1 MTNRIAHTT
10 SNTPLARLM
19 DDQGR
24 RSLWLAQRVGVSQS
38 LVRWWRL
45 GERSITAKHLPA
57 VAEALGVTVE
67 ELIGD

>member
-38 LVRWWRL
+38 LVRWWRR
-45 GERSITAKHLPA
+45 GERSITAKHLSA

-67 ELIGD
+67 ELTGD